1 LAEVAQITLNR
12 PDKRNALNFELC
24 TRLVQAIDDADANPA
39 IGAIL
44 LKGDGPSFC
53 AGMDLKE
60 ALETDSNQL
69 SDIHEHLFT
78 AIDRVRKPIVAAVHG
93 AALAGGTGL
102 AANAHI
108 VVAAP
113 DATFGLTEIRIGLW
127 PVLVFRACALAL
139 GERRAT
145 ELSLT
150 GRVITAEEAMQY
162 GLVMEI
168 SEEPQTRALEIAN
181 MLARYSS
188 AAMSAGLGYVR
199 DIRGMGWREAG
210 QIGRN
215 VRAGMMA
222 HPDFRTRAAAFL
234 EKRRS

>member
-1 LAEVAQITLNR
+1 MAEVAQIALNR
-12 PDKRNALNFELC
+12 PEKRNALNFELC
-24 TRLVQAIDDADANPA
+24 TRLVEAIDEADANPA

-69 SDIHEHLFT
+69 ADIHERLFT
-78 AIDRVRKPIVAAVHG
+78 AMDRIRKPIVAAVHG

-127 PVLVFRACALAL
+127 PVLVFRACALAI

-145 ELSLT
+145 EMSLT
-150 GRVITAEEAMQY
+150 GRIITAEEAMQY
-162 GLVMEI
+162 GLVTEI
-168 SEEPQTRALEIAN
+168 SEDPQTRALEIAG
-181 MLARYSS
+181 MLAQYSS
-188 AAMSAGLGYVR
+188 TAVSAGLGYVR
-199 DIRGMGWREAG
+199 NIRGMGWREAG
-210 QIGRN
+210 ELGGI
-215 VRAGMMA
+215 VRADMMA
-222 HPDFRTRAAAFL
+222 HTDFRDRAQAFL
-234 EKRRS
+234 EKRR